1 MVAFAVLGYAAFEF
15 AGHVTSHGA
24 AQPAPAAEQQA
35 SKAAASASAAS
46 AAAASAAASAQAA
59 PTATATAPR
68 TPAAPPQRTIAPV
81 SAEAFGPD
89 GTADGDNPQN
99 AGRVLTD
106 PADGWVTQWYATA
119 NFGAL
124 KQGTGLLLDMGHT
137 VTIATVRLTLGSYPG
152 TNLELRLGTSP
163 VFGALPVV
171 ASANN
176 AGTVLSLSLKAPV
189 RARYVLL
196 WFTKLPPDGAG
207 TYQEFVHGVTIRGRR

>member
-59 PTATATAPR
+59 PTPSATAPR
-68 TPAAPPQRTIAPV
+68 TAAAPPLRTIAPV

-137 VTIATVRLTLGSYPG
+137 VTIAAVRLTLGSYPG

-207 TYQEFVHGVTIRGRR
+207 TYQAFVHGVTVRGHT

>member
-1 MVAFAVLGYAAFEF
+1 MALAVLGFAAFEF

-59 PTATATAPR
+59 PTASATAPR
-68 TPAAPPQRTIAPV
+68 TAAAPPLRTIAPV

-163 VFGALPVV
+163 EFGALPVV

-196 WFTKLPPDGAG
+196 WFTKLPPNGAG
-207 TYQEFVHGVTIRGRR
+207 TYQEFVHGVTVQGRR

>member
-59 PTATATAPR
+59 PTASATAPR
-68 TPAAPPQRTIAPV
+68 TAAAPPLRTIAPV

-106 PADGWVTQWYATA
+106 PADGWGTQWYATA

-196 WFTKLPPDGAG
+196 WFTKLPPNGAG
-207 TYQEFVHGVTIRGRR
+207 TYQEFVHGVTVQGRR

>member
-1 MVAFAVLGYAAFEF
+1 MTLAVLGYAAFEF
-15 AGHVTSHGA
+15 ASEVSGHA
-24 AQPAPAAEQQA
+24 ALKPAAPPPAARA
-35 SKAAASASAAS
+35 SQAAA
-46 AAAASAAASAQAA
+46 
-59 PTATATAPR
+59 TATATLPTPTAAATTVTPVPPR
-68 TPAAPPQRTIAPV
+68 PRLIVPV
-81 SAEAFGPD
+81 SAVAFGPD

-196 WFTKLPPDGAG
+196 WFTKLPPNGAG
-207 TYQEFVHGVTIRGRR
+207 TYQEFVHGVTVQGRR

>member
-59 PTATATAPR
+59 PTPSATAPR
-68 TPAAPPQRTIAPV
+68 TAAAPPLRTIAAV

-207 TYQEFVHGVTIRGRR
+207 TYQVLVHGVTVRGRP